1 MFLLHKITFLFT
13 LNNKHCCLLQMHDDD
28 ADVTTTKN
36 CHQVLSLVASMVDS
50 AF

>member
-28 ADVTTTKN
+28 ADVTTKKIVIK
-36 CHQVLSLVASMVDS
+36 CYLWWLPW
-50 AF
+50 